1 MKLMLFGFPKWTVAR
16 TSKRSQVLWKYSV
29 YGFGKLLFLILL
41 EREGGGGGNY
51 VFLTYSV
58 IPLNEVV
65 SISIHQIAVIVNYLP
80 MVDNLF

>member
-1 MKLMLFGFPKWTVAR
+1 MDSGPNIQKEPSVVKVFSMWFWQVTFPHFVR
-16 TSKRSQVLWKYSV
+16 
-29 YGFGKLLFLILL
+29 

-65 SISIHQIAVIVNYLP
+65 SISIHQIAVIVNYYP
-80 MVDNLF
+80 WEIICFK